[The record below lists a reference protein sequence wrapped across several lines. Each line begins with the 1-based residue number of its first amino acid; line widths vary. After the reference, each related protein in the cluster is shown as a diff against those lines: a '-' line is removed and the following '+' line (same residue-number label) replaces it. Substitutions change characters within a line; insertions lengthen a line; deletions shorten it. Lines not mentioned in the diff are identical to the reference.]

1 MAEHHTVT
9 QRGRAG
15 ATVRHFARSAVETA
29 WLLAGGRLR
38 APRAWLGR
46 RLTFADGTT
55 SLVFRETAMAGVPI
69 ADPAVLVVQFRLRL
83 IGTNRLAHGLFWREC
98 LLHTPL
104 FAGFPG
110 FRTKLWLSDVQTG
123 VYRGVYEWDGAD
135 RAVAYAETLARLLR
149 LVSQRGSVRYH
160 VVPGLR
166 RDDLLAGMAARFRGR
181 EWWRLVAMPSAVER
195 SARWQTPTS

>member
-1 MAEHHTVT
+1 MGVQTRMARRETT
-9 QRGRAG
+9 A
-15 ATVRHFARSAVETA
+15 ATVRRFTRSAVKTVR
-29 WLLAGGRLR
+29 LLAGGRLR
-38 APRAWLGR
+38 SPHAWLGR

-55 SLVFRETAMAGVPI
+55 SVVFRETAAVGMAV

-83 IGTNRLAHGLFWREC
+83 ICTNRLAHALFWREC

-110 FRTKLWLSDVQTG
+110 FRTKLWLSDLQTG

-149 LVSQRGSVRYH
+149 LVSQRGYVRYH

-166 RDDLLAGMAARFRGR
+166 RNDLPAGMAGSNGR
-181 EWWRLVAMPSAVER
+181 EWWRLVAMPPERTAIR
-195 SARWQTPTS
+195 SA